1 MLLNIRYYILMITS
15 VFLALGIGII
25 IGFSLDGQEI
35 FVEQQQGLINELEQ
49 RFEELKN
56 ENISLKA
63 MTDEKTHELALY
75 ESFTNAAFPRLVK
88 DCLCGVRVAVI
99 DYGDTLTNIELADTL
114 ELAGATV
121 SSVTLLKEGFFDP
134 DLQNVVVFDEG
145 KDGPLENDRM
155 YSCLFNRL
163 VDAVVSGDGEG
174 YARRMK
180 ELGFIETTGE
190 YDSGV
195 DCFIVAGC
203 FCKGNDKGAETAGL
217 SLLEAVKNSGIPV
230 VGVEKSGCEESYITH
245 YKTME
250 ISSVDNIDSIIGR
263 YSLVKVLQ
271 GSEGHYGV
279 KDTADILVP
288 GIDTTM

>member
-49 RFEELKN
+49 RFEEIRN
-56 ENISLKA
+56 ENISLKT
-63 MTDEKTHELALY
+63 MTDIKDFELALY
-75 ESFTNAAFPRLVK
+75 ESFSKNIFSRLVK
-88 DCLCGVRVAVI
+88 DCLCGLKVAVI
-99 DYGDTLTNIELADTL
+99 DCGDTFTNIELVDTL

-121 SSVTLLKEGFFDP
+121 SSVTMLKEEFFNP
-134 DLQNVVVFDEG
+134 DLQNVVVFNEG
-145 KDGPLENDRM
+145 KDGPMENDQM
-155 YSCLFNRL
+155 YSCLSDRL
-163 VDAVVSGDGEG
+163 VDAVVSGDDEG
-174 YARRMK
+174 HARRMK
-180 ELGFIETTGE
+180 ELGFIKITGE
-190 YDSGV
+190 YDSVV
-195 DCFIVAGC
+195 DYFIITGC
-203 FCKGNDKGAETAGL
+203 FCKGNDNRAETAGI
-217 SLLEAVKNSGIPV
+217 SLLEAVKNSSIPV
-230 VGVEKSGCEESYITH
+230 VGVEKSSCEESYITH

-279 KDTADILVP
+279 KDTADALVP